1 MYMNTPVDYLILI
14 SDYADGLVKKI
25 EEKGRKSR
33 QVKLDKFS
41 KFIDKLLK
49 KHWRKLQRN

>member
-25 EEKGRKSR
+25 EEKGGKAGR
-33 QVKLDKFS
+33 
-41 KFIDKLLK
+41 
-49 KHWRKLQRN
+49 

>member
-14 SDYADGLVKKI
+14 SDYADGLVKRLRKR
-25 EEKGRKSR
+25 RKSR